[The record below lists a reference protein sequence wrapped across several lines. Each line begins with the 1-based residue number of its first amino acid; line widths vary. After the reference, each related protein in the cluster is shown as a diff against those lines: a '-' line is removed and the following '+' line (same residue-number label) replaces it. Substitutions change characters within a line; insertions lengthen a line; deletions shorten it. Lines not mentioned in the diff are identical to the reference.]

1 MNGVKNFCVLCAVF
15 IIAACDRGGGGASGP
30 TSPSLNMTFTGTS
43 SPENNTVYMAK
54 NSAISD
60 GGFIAIDVKLNNI
73 SDYVYGTSLSI
84 DFDAAK
90 IGFIGYSKG
99 NFLEQGGNTATS
111 YMWAESVNKL
121 SFGITRLGGVGGISG
136 SGTLVTLKF
145 KAIETGNS
153 VISFNECTLKDPAL
167 NTIIVAN
174 WNGGAVIAQ

>member
-1 MNGVKNFCVLCAVF
+1 MNGVNFWILCAIF
-15 IIAACDRGGGGASGP
+15 IIAACGGGGGCGSSP
-30 TSPSLNMTFTGTS
+30 TSPSHNMTFTGVS

-54 NSAISD
+54 NDAMTD
-60 GGFIAIDVKLNNI
+60 GDVIAIDVKLNNI

-99 NFLEQGGNTATS
+99 SFLEQGGNTATS
-111 YMWAESVNKL
+111 YMWAESVGKL

-145 KAIETGNS
+145 KAIEAGNS
-153 VISFNECTLKDPAL
+153 TISFNGCTLKDPAL
-167 NTIIVAN
+167 NTIVVAN
-174 WNGGAVIAQ
+174 WDGGAVIAQ